1 MHTRHLRHVR
11 TALLKLTPGAASRA
25 SIITAK
31 LIRLLVFLTEHRA
44 YKKDYA
50 DRRRYAPFQNLA
62 WPPRHRR
69 CFHIGGEN
77 LPKKLSVMAVITVY
91 IQSLLVFLIGLCNLV
106 QGGPLLLPREPQSV
120 TKPLRFQQSSAD
132 RIAQASSRRERQPFQ
147 GFGYLRVWTGRG
159 PGFLAGLGIG
169 FRPVGW
175 LNKNGEWTF
184 DIKERGIFEARVSM
198 STQHLSRILRQSSWP
213 LLTQPS
219 PMLVEPPYAA
229 ETTAVI
235 RSEAGICFIWKK
247 ADRRFDCTKMRGSV
261 RVTRK
266 ILLSHGSS
274 WQTS

>member
-1 MHTRHLRHVR
+1 
-11 TALLKLTPGAASRA
+11 
-25 SIITAK
+25 
-31 LIRLLVFLTEHRA
+31 
-44 YKKDYA
+44 
-50 DRRRYAPFQNLA
+50 
-62 WPPRHRR
+62 
-69 CFHIGGEN
+69 
-77 LPKKLSVMAVITVY
+77 MAVITVY
-91 IQSLLVFLIGLCNLV
+91 IQSLLVFLIGLSNLV

-184 DIKERGIFEARVSM
+184 DIKERGIFEARVK
-198 STQHLSRILRQSSWP
+198 
-213 LLTQPS
+213 
-219 PMLVEPPYAA
+219 PPYAA

-247 ADRRFDCTKMRGSV
+247 ANRRFDCTKMRGSV